1 MTLRESWAVFQR
13 IARRDQIFTQLGL
26 PRGWYLRFHYWG
38 RLCDR
43 LHLDFPIET
52 VTAKIFEKSIKFPLS
67 APYGCIAEGV
77 FVDRQYQVVE
87 QLNHT
92 PGTILDLGANIG
104 LGALYLHCQF
114 PGAAIACVEPDPRNL
129 PLLRETLDLNQIPAT
144 VIDAAVGGTPG
155 QFNFVCYHQPGYSRL
170 EHLLTHLPA
179 NNISVTVYT
188 IPDILSRLGWT
199 QIDLLKIDIEGAEEE
214 LLSQNNDWLTR
225 VGAIILEIHNNTTP
239 EAIAS
244 YLEPYG
250 FQLMKQP
257 IDSEPIYL
265 AQRIKSTIRQ
275 PIS

>member
-43 LHLDFPIET
+43 LHLNFPVEI
-52 VTAKIFEKSIKFPLS
+52 VAAKILNRSVKFPLS
-67 APYGCIAEGV
+67 APYACIAVGV
-77 FVDRQYQVVE
+77 FAEQQYQISD
-87 QLNHT
+87 QLNDT
-92 PGTILDLGANIG
+92 PRTILDLGANIG
-104 LGALYLHCQF
+104 LGTLYLQCQF
-114 PGAAIACVEPDPRNL
+114 PDAAIACIEPDPRNL
-129 PLLRETLDLNQIPAT
+129 PLLRQTLDLNQISAT
-144 VIDAAVGGTPG
+144 VIDAAVGGTSG
-155 QFNFVCYHQPGYSRL
+155 KFNLVCDHQPGYSSF

-179 NNISVTVYT
+179 NVVSVNVYT
-188 IPDILSRLGWT
+188 IPSILSKLGWT

-214 LLSQNNDWLTR
+214 LLSHNNDWLTQ

-244 YLEPYG
+244 YLKPYG
-250 FQLMKQP
+250 FQLMQQP

-265 AQRIKSTIRQ
+265 AQRVKATVHQ
-275 PIS
+275 PAS